1 VRDTLVDGEKDV
13 ELSRRSAE
21 KFAVAEAV
29 PAQFLNCVI
38 TQLPPQASWYAFV
51 KQQTH

>member
-1 VRDTLVDGEKDV
+1 
-13 ELSRRSAE
+13 
-21 KFAVAEAV
+21 
-29 PAQFLNCVI
+29 LNCVDSVI